1 MTRFTSKHT
10 MDELVNTIKQYYQK
24 AKDECSDDSFW
35 GVFPELVEKDLDIP
49 IGFSE
54 GGSLWDDFNLRYSSY
69 DEEDDLPWQK
79 DINNGPKEYIREFY
93 KLNDCNT
100 PMENL
105 YLEVREG
112 FPIVI
117 CSGSEDDE
125 FITYFIMYLDDK
137 NNIRAYVPK
146 KGNTFN
152 PKTNRPYEVDWDTG
166 FNNMHYKL
174 NLEKFL
180 KDIKENIIFKEN

>member
-1 MTRFTSKHT
+1 MNRFTSKHT

-24 AKDECSDDSFW
+24 ADNDVFW
-35 GVFPELVEKDLDIP
+35 AVFPELVEKDLDIP

-54 GGSLWDDFNLRYSSY
+54 GGSLWEDFNLRYPP
-69 DEEDDLPWQK
+69 DEDDDLPWQR
-79 DINNGPKEYIREFY
+79 DINNEPKEYIKNFY
-93 KLNDCNT
+93 KENDCNT
-100 PMENL
+100 PMDNL
-105 YLEVREG
+105 YLEVQEG

-146 KGNTFN
+146 KGNTFD
-152 PKTNRPYEVDWDTG
+152 PKTNKPYIADWDTG
-166 FNNMHYKL
+166 FENMHYKL
-174 NLEKFL
+174 NLKKFL
-180 KDIKENIIFKEN
+180 EDIKENILFKEN